1 MSMTES
7 KRSDPP
13 IALVLIHRAISRG
26 LATGIGYAQS
36 FARDGYPDRATGAGF
51 ALYLRT
57 LAGILHQHHS
67 AEDEIAF
74 PFLRE
79 LLPDLPFADLIA
91 EHEQMEA
98 ILEELATTLD
108 ELHGNAGEGP
118 ALEAVS
124 SLLARL
130 DALWPAHIAV
140 EETGISVKTLEA
152 SVGAEALGGW
162 LARMGQHRPEG
173 APPDP
178 VGIPF
183 VLYNLPEE
191 ERTIMGAQMPPAVG
205 QELVPGP
212 WQEHW
217 APMKPF
223 LLE

>member
-1 MSMTES
+1 MTES
-7 KRSDPP
+7 KSSDPP

-26 LATGIGYAQS
+26 LSTGIHYAQG
-36 FARDGYPDRATGAGF
+36 FAREGYPDRAAGAGL

-79 LLPDLPFADLIA
+79 LLPDLPFDDLIA
-91 EHEQMEA
+91 EHEQMEE
-98 ILEELATTLD
+98 ILEELASILD
-108 ELHGNAGEGP
+108 RLHGEPGDGP
-118 ALEAVS
+118 ALEAAS
-124 SLLARL
+124 TLLARL

-152 SVGAEALGGW
+152 RAGAEALGGW

-183 VLYNLPEE
+183 ILYNLTETD
-191 ERTIMGAQMPPAVG
+191 RAIMGAQMPPVVS

-212 WQEHW
+212 WQEYW